1 LQSSIVRVSLHQIE
15 EFLNRASIQYELRNP
30 RHLEDL
36 KPANF
41 LNKIEHGFYHVSSG
55 YNGSLNGI
63 NNSVI
68 ITEKWLDTEN
78 VEILVEQAQLTHY
91 KVLSLFEEN
100 IPHEIHPTAII
111 DKNAIIG
118 KNVNIGAYSVIG
130 DCVIEDNV
138 NIQKHVILESKV
150 IIKQGSFIDSNSC
163 LGQKGLVWIWD
174 KDGKR
179 INQPQLGGVIIE
191 EDVHLST
198 DVTIVRGSLS
208 EYTRVG
214 RGSVLAHGTKIGHG
228 ANIGKEVHMANNVS
242 LAGNTK
248 IGDRCYLGS
257 GSVIPSN
264 ITLPRNTIVGA
275 SAMVTKNYQ
284 EEYCTLVGVPAKILY
299 KENYNKKG
307 RGTPTP
313 FKD

>member
-1 LQSSIVRVSLHQIE
+1 MNVSLQQIE
-15 EFLNRASIQYELRNP
+15 DYLKKTGINYELKN
-30 RHLEDL
+30 HGDL
-36 KPANF
+36 NNLRPANF
-41 LNKIEHGFYHVSSG
+41 LNKIESGLYHVSKG
-55 YNGSLNGI
+55 FKGSLDDI
-63 NNSVI
+63 FNSVI
-68 ITEKWLDTEN
+68 ITEKWLETTN

-91 KVLSLFEEN
+91 KLLSLFDLKEE
-100 IPHEIHPTAII
+100 HTIHPTAII
-111 DKNAIIG
+111 HEGARIG
-118 KNVNIGAYSVIG
+118 ENVNIGAYSVIG
-130 DCVIEDNV
+130 ACVIEDNV
-138 NIQKHVILESKV
+138 NIQKHVV
-150 IIKQGSFIDSNSC
+150 IEDNVLIKKGVFIDSNSC
-163 LGQKGLVWIWD
+163 LGQKGIVWIWD

-179 INQPQLGGVIIE
+179 INQPQLGGVVIE

-208 EYTRVG
+208 ENTRVG
-214 RGSVLAHGTKIGHG
+214 KGSVLAHGTKIGHG
-228 ANIGKEVHMANNVS
+228 ASIGEEVHMANNVS

-264 ITLPRNTIVGA
+264 ITLPKNTIVGA
-275 SAMVTKNYQ
+275 SAMVTKNFE

-313 FKD
+313 FKN